1 MVKIMIR
8 KNLLY
13 WSLAVSLLGVAV
25 NLWTHNYV
33 FAAALGGSGLCFV
46 AADLRT
52 MGRLGAGSSRLLHW
66 TGLIITATMVVIS
79 LRLQ

>member
-25 NLWTHNYV
+25 NLWTHNYI
-33 FAAALGGSGLCFV
+33 FAAATSGIGLSFL
-46 AADLRT
+46 AADWRAT
-52 MGRLGAGSSRLLHW
+52 GRLGSQSARLLHW
-66 TGLIITATMVVIS
+66 IGLTIALTMVVIS